1 MADKPR
7 SNQPETATHEQ
18 RADRVVALFKTTM
31 TVSIPHL
38 SEKALHFMI
47 VEAIKAAKAQ
57 DERERAD
64 HEEDV
69 VYARREASYGE

>member
-1 MADKPR
+1 MSDKPR

-31 TVSIPHL
+31 TTPIPHL

-47 VEAIKAAKAQ
+47 VEAIEAVEAQ
-57 DERERAD
+57 T
-64 HEEDV
+64 
-69 VYARREASYGE
+69 RRESFESAT